1 MILALAA
8 LERSIRNV
16 AGNNRRLQR
25 GQNTMKN
32 KKWKKFQL
40 LTEECYN
47 NMIGFGENND
57 CWKQA
62 FELLME
68 IVLEER
74 KQKRDLVKQSFA
86 GREFTMYIH
95 RRSSQHFAE
104 LTVNCD

>member
-1 MILALAA
+1 
-8 LERSIRNV
+8 
-16 AGNNRRLQR
+16 
-25 GQNTMKN
+25 MKN

-74 KQKRDLVKQSFA
+74 KQKRDLVKQSFCYQDVSSQCIFIA
-86 GREFTMYIH
+86 GRRNTPT
-95 RRSSQHFAE
+95 S
-104 LTVNCD
+104 